1 MKKLTKHQKQ
11 YRKRQKE
18 GKNPTKW
25 IKREDGKRVE
35 VIANKQLCVRVN
47 DYAAQRLHNVAREK
61 NKTKGELLAHML
73 IWGGSQ
79 VLDIVSPTWFNNHET
94 IKNKADEGIK
104 YKGSTGTRQLNLSIS
119 STAWNKLESYKL
131 QLGLSKARI
140 VQSIILYYTFL
151 SPEQLEKKNE
161 AEKRRQQEAEEW
173 RKRTFIPLTP
183 PTPEERAAFNK
194 KWEELIEKR
203 ERVLDDFFD
212 SIKANA
218 IEKYKQDERLSE
230 SDQEDQ

>member
-1 MKKLTKHQKQ
+1 MKKLTKHQRQ
-11 YRKRQKE
+11 YRKRKKE
-18 GKNPTKW
+18 GNKPTKW
-25 IKREDGKRVE
+25 ITREDGRRVE
-35 VIANKQLCVRVN
+35 VVASKQLCVRVN

-73 IWGGSQ
+73 IWGGGQ
-79 VLDIVSPTWFNNHET
+79 VLGIVTPNWFNRDEP
-94 IKNKADEGIK
+94 IKNKGEEGIK

-151 SPEQLEKKNE
+151 TPEQLAKRNE

-173 RKRTFIPLTP
+173 RNRLFIP
-183 PTPEERAAFNK
+183 PTQEQIEETQK
-194 KWEELIEKR
+194 KLEEYYKER
-203 ERVLDDFFD
+203 ERKQDEFFD
-212 SIKANA
+212 SVKKNA
-218 IEKYKQDERLSE
+218 IENYRDDGRLSE
-230 SDQEDQ
+230 TQSEDSE